1 MDPGEWST
9 RRGDGAAPVL
19 AIRYSDGNDPEAE
32 VSATPAEFAR
42 LATSINALGASP
54 TAEDFTAIAVRRAP
68 EPYGRC
74 LTAMRVVKSAGPL
87 SVSVVG
93 DSLLI
98 SGGPMSLGLLARSLP
113 VESGL
118 PPGYHVHLERAG
130 REEEVSSG
138 SLPLVLIVA
147 DGRDT

>member
-1 MDPGEWST
+1 MGLRS
-9 RRGDGAAPVL
+9 VL
-19 AIRYSDGNDPEAE
+19 AIRYSDGNVPEAE
-32 VSATPAEFAR
+32 LSATPAEFAR
-42 LATSINALGASP
+42 LATSIIALSESE
-54 TAEDFTAIAVRRAP
+54 TAEDFAATAVRRAS

-74 LTAMRVVKSAGPL
+74 LTAMRVIKAAGPL
-87 SVSVVG
+87 LVSVVG

-98 SGGPMSLGLLARSLP
+98 SGGPMSLELFARSLP

-130 REEEVSSG
+130 REDAVSLG